1 MLADFEDDV
10 EHIDW
15 TPDGGGEPTYE
26 FALFSSSGFKRSVEG
41 VADDSDDLR
50 LLDLADIVAVLERG
64 IGQ

>member
-1 MLADFEDDV
+1 
-10 EHIDW
+10 
-15 TPDGGGEPTYE
+15 
-26 FALFSSSGFKRSVEG
+26 LFSSSGFKRSVEG